1 MDFSFDKDLRKI
13 FSFFYIFNV
22 ELGKKNF
29 ICSLLSQSQDS
40 IERTFSHE
48 RTRLE
53 SQRND
58 MISAQLSVKSFLE
71 DGHSL
76 VVVLVAV
83 DAVENAGSDILPI
96 KLGITVIM
104 ILILTIIMNIRMMM
118 TFLVS

>member
-1 MDFSFDKDLRKI
+1 M
-13 FSFFYIFNV
+13 NV

-29 ICSLLSQSQDS
+29 ISSLVSQSQDS

-83 DAVENAGSDILPI
+83 DAVENAGSDILPV